1 MGFKSGFVG
10 VLGQANVGK
19 SSFINALFGKKLLI
33 VSEKRQSTRHRIQ
46 CVLTLPGAQI
56 IFVDTPGLH
65 QPVDKLSKYLLKQAY
80 AALSGL
86 DVLVY
91 MTEPW
96 GRVHEYDEKVF
107 DHLRNFTNPIVLLIN
122 KIDLAASSTLEETK
136 SAYQATG
143 LFREIVP
150 ISCTHDA
157 NLGVAANALAE
168 LLPEGPRYFEDNV
181 CMDRSSEFM
190 VAEFIR
196 EKIYQLTHQEIPYST
211 GVEVVHMKEREDKKL
226 IEIFANIYVARE
238 SQKPIII
245 GHGGRMIREVG
256 RLSRQEIETFLGKQV
271 YLDLQ
276 VKVRPGWNEDEAQIA
291 HMLGGEG

>member
-19 SSFINALFGKKLLI
+19 STFINALMGKKLLI

-86 DVLVY
+86 DLLVY

-96 GRVHEYDEKVF
+96 GKLHEYDEKVF
-107 DHLRNFTNPIVLLIN
+107 DHLKNFTNPIVLLIN
-122 KIDLAASSTLEETK
+122 KIDLASKEQLDDTK
-136 SAYQATG
+136 AAYQQTG
-143 LFREIVP
+143 LFREIIP
-150 ISCTHDA
+150 ISCTHGV
-157 NLGVAANALAE
+157 NLGVAANTIAE
-168 LLPEGPRYFEDNV
+168 LLPEGPKYFADDIQT
-181 CMDRSSEFM
+181 DRSTEFII
-190 VAEFIR
+190 AEFIR
-196 EKIYQLTHQEIPYST
+196 EKIYQLTHKEIPYST
-211 GVEVVHMKEREDKKL
+211 GVEVVHIREREDGK
-226 IEIFANIYVARE
+226 IIDIIANIYVARE

-245 GHGGRMIREVG
+245 GNGGRMIREIG
-256 RLSRQEIETFLGKQV
+256 RLARQDIETFLGKHV

-276 VKVRPGWNEDEAQIA
+276 VKVRPGWNEDESQIA
-291 HMLGGEG
+291 QLLGREG

>member
-19 SSFINALFGKKLLI
+19 STFINALMGKKLLI

-80 AALSGL
+80 AALGGL
-86 DVLVY
+86 DVLAY

-96 GRVHEYDEKVF
+96 GKLHEYDEKVF

-122 KIDLAASSTLEETK
+122 KVDLASKEQLEETK
-136 SAYQATG
+136 TAYQQTG
-143 LFREIVP
+143 LFRAIVP
-150 ISCTHDA
+150 ISCTHGV
-157 NLGVAANALAE
+157 NLGVAANTIAE
-168 LLPEGPRYFEDNV
+168 LLPEGPKYFADEV
-181 CMDRSSEFM
+181 QTDRSTEF
-190 VAEFIR
+190 VIAEFIR
-196 EKIYQLTHQEIPYST
+196 EKIFQLTHKEIPYST
-211 GVEVVHMKEREDKKL
+211 GVEVVHMQEREDGK
-226 IEIFANIYVARE
+226 IVDIIANIYVARE
-238 SQKPIII
+238 SQKPILI
-245 GHGGRMIREVG
+245 GNGGRMIKEIG
-256 RLSRQEIETFLGKQV
+256 RLARQDIEAFLGKHV

-276 VKVRPGWNEDEAQIA
+276 VKVRPGWNEDEAEIA
-291 HMLGGEG
+291 KLLGREG

>member
-1 MGFKSGFVG
+1 MEYKSGFVG

-46 CVLTLPGAQI
+46 CILTLPGAQI

-80 AALSGL
+80 AALYGL

-91 MTEPW
+91 MIEPW
-96 GRVHEYDEKVF
+96 GKVHEYDEKVF
-107 DHLRNFTNPIVLLIN
+107 DHLKDFTKPRVLLIN
-122 KIDLAASSTLEETK
+122 KIDLASAATLEETK
-136 SAYQATG
+136 RAYQSCG
-143 LFREIVP
+143 LFHQIIP
-150 ISCTHDA
+150 ISCTHGA
-157 NLGVAANALAE
+157 NLGLAANAIAE
-168 LLPEGPRYFEDNV
+168 LLPQGAPYFHESLET
-181 CMDRSSEFM
+181 DRSPEF
-190 VAEFIR
+190 VLAEFIR

-211 GVEVVHMKEREDKKL
+211 GVEVIHIQEREGGKL
-226 IEIFANIYVARE
+226 IEVFANIYVARE

-245 GHGGRMIREVG
+245 GNGGRMIKEIG
-256 RLSRQEIETFLGKQV
+256 RLARPQIEAFLGKQV

-276 VKVRPGWNEDEAQIA
+276 VKVRPGWNEDETEIA
-291 HMLGGEG
+291 RMLNSEG

>member
-19 SSFINALFGKKLLI
+19 STFINALLGKKLLI

-65 QPVDKLSKYLLKQAY
+65 QPVDKLSKYLIKQAY

-91 MTEPW
+91 MIEPW
-96 GRVHEYDEKVF
+96 GKVHEYDEKVF
-107 DHLRNFTNPIVLLIN
+107 DHLKNFTNPIVLLIN
-122 KIDLAASSTLEETK
+122 KIDLASKDQLEETK
-136 SAYQATG
+136 TAYQQTG
-143 LFREIVP
+143 LFREIIP
-150 ISCTHDA
+150 ISCTQGV
-157 NLGVAANALAE
+157 NLGMAANTIAE
-168 LLPEGPRYFEDNV
+168 LLPEGPKYFVDEV
-181 CMDRSSEFM
+181 QTDRPTEF
-190 VAEFIR
+190 VIAEFIR
-196 EKIYQLTHQEIPYST
+196 EKIYQLTHKEIPYST
-211 GVEVVHMKEREDKKL
+211 GVEVVHMKEREDGK
-226 IEIFANIYVARE
+226 IVDIIANIYVARE

-245 GHGGRMIREVG
+245 GNGGRMIKEIG
-256 RLSRQEIETFLGKQV
+256 RLARQDIETFLGKHV

-291 HMLGGEG
+291 KMLGREG

>member
-19 SSFINALFGKKLLI
+19 STFINALMGKKLLI

-96 GRVHEYDEKVF
+96 GKIHEYDEKVF
-107 DHLRNFTNPIVLLIN
+107 DHLKNFTNPIVLLIN
-122 KIDLAASSTLEETK
+122 KVDLASKEQLEETK
-136 SAYQATG
+136 IAYQQTG
-143 LFREIVP
+143 LFREIIP
-150 ISCTHDA
+150 ISCTHGI
-157 NLGVAANALAE
+157 NLGLAANTIAE
-168 LLPEGPRYFEDNV
+168 LLPEGPKYFTDEIQT
-181 CMDRSSEFM
+181 DRSTEFII
-190 VAEFIR
+190 AEFIR
-196 EKIYQLTHQEIPYST
+196 EKIYQLTHKEIPYST
-211 GVEVVHMKEREDKKL
+211 GVEVVHMQEREGGKL
-226 IEIFANIYVARE
+226 VDIVANIYVARE
-238 SQKPIII
+238 SQKPILI
-245 GHGGRMIREVG
+245 GNGGRMIKEIG
-256 RLSRQEIETFLGKQV
+256 RLARHDIETFLGKHV

-276 VKVRPGWNEDEAQIA
+276 VKVRPGWNEDEAEIA
-291 HMLGGEG
+291 KLLGHQG